1 MADTATELVEAPQN
15 EVAVQSDTAAM
26 ISMIER
32 AAANPEVDPEKLI
45 RLYDLHERMQAKS
58 AEKAFYES
66 MAEMQP
72 HLPVVEHTKKI
83 GYTDKSGKEVVKG
96 TYTPWEDID
105 ELVRPIYTKYG
116 FGLSFQ
122 VDQSPNTPV
131 CITAIVMH
139 RAGHKT
145 ETTIQLPA
153 DSSGSKN
160 AVQAVGSAITY
171 GKRYAACAALNI
183 TTRGVDGET
192 DDDDGEK
199 AGQEMNASQAKK
211 HDLWGTL
218 EREMK
223 HDNRSKAELR
233 DWYDKIKQ
241 HRNEWHKMP
250 KPWKSLFYN
259 ECLLPFS
266 EQLPEVA

>member
-1 MADTATELVEAPQN
+1 MADTALIETPQAD
-15 EVAVQSDTAAM
+15 VAVQNEAVAM

-32 AAANPEVDPEKLI
+32 AASNPSVDPDKLE
-45 RLYDLHERMQAKS
+45 RLYALHERMQDKS
-58 AEKAFYES
+58 AEKSFYAA

-83 GYTDKSGKEVVKG
+83 GYKDKQGNDVVKG

-105 ELVRPIYTKYG
+105 ELVRPIYTRYG
-116 FGLSFQ
+116 FGLSFD
-122 VDQSPNTPV
+122 VGQSPNTPV
-131 CITAIVMH
+131 SITAIVMH
-139 RAGHKT
+139 RDGHKT
-145 ETTIQLPA
+145 STTIQLPA

-183 TTRGVDGET
+183 TTRGVEGET
-192 DDDDGEK
+192 EDDDGEK

-211 HDLWGTL
+211 NALWETL

-241 HRNEWHKMP
+241 HRTEWHKMP
-250 KPWKSLFYN
+250 KQWKSLFYN
-259 ECLLPFS
+259 EALIPFS
-266 EQLPEVA
+266 EQLPEVS

>member
-1 MADTATELVEAPQN
+1 MADTALVETPQA
-15 EVAVQSDTAAM
+15 EVAVQSEAVAM

-32 AAANPEVDPEKLI
+32 AAANPDVDPDKLE
-45 RLYDLHERMQAKS
+45 RLYALHERMQDKASEKS
-58 AEKAFYES
+58 FYS
-66 MAEMQP
+66 AMAEMQP

-83 GYTDKSGKEVVKG
+83 GYTDKKGNDVVKG

-105 ELVRPIYTKYG
+105 ELVRPVYTKYG
-116 FGLSFQ
+116 FGLSFR
-122 VDQSPNTPV
+122 VEQSPNTPV

-139 RAGHKT
+139 CDGHKT

-211 HDLWGTL
+211 HELWEKL
-218 EREMK
+218 EGEMK

-233 DWYDKIKQ
+233 EWYGRIKQ
-241 HRNEWHKMP
+241 HRREWHNMP
-250 KPWKSLFYN
+250 KPWKMMFEN
-259 ECLLPFS
+259 ECLIPYS
-266 EQLPEVA
+266 ETLPEVAS